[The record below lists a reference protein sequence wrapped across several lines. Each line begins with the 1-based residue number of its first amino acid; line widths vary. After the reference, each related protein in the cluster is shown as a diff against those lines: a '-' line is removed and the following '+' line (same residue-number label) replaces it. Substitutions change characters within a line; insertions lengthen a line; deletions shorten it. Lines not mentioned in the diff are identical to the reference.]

1 MMARDHPSIEASE
14 GEELNHAVHGAPT
27 GQVNRCGWWLAG
39 VAVSAALLAAA
50 RVVLPEPSPP
60 AQRVTLS
67 RRVPPPRRDG
77 AEHTRPLLRVAFATM
92 ISPTDTHASYG
103 RLAGYLAARLSA
115 RPEVVH
121 RGSYGA
127 VNELLAADSLSLAF
141 ICSGAYPEAHD
152 RYGARPLAVP
162 VIDGRAT
169 YRSYV
174 LAPASSAASS
184 LASLAGARVAL
195 VDPRSLTG
203 RLYLLS
209 RLRELAMPPPQQ
221 VSWTYSH
228 DRSIRLVARG
238 LVDAAPIDSLVWERL
253 AKSNPQLTGAT
264 RILERS
270 PEFPA
275 PPFVVPRSCPT
286 SLESLLGRTLFS
298 MHQDPAGRVIL
309 DRLGIDR
316 FESAKDSSYDIVR
329 RLQSQLEP
337 ARQTPARAIE

>member
-1 MMARDHPSIEASE
+1 M
-14 GEELNHAVHGAPT
+14 NHTVQGAPA
-27 GQVNRCGWWLAG
+27 GQVNRRGWWLAG
-39 VAVSAALLAAA
+39 VAVSAALIAAA
-50 RVVLPEPSPP
+50 HVILPEPPPP

-77 AEHTRPLLRVAFATM
+77 VAAERERPLLRVAFATM

-103 RLAGYLAARLSA
+103 RLAGYLAARMGA

-141 ICSGAYPEAHD
+141 ICSGAYPEAHE

-221 VSWTYSH
+221 VSWTFSH

-253 AKSNPQLTGAT
+253 ARSSPQLTGAT
-264 RILERS
+264 KILERS
-270 PEFPA
+270 PEYPA
-275 PPFVVPRSCPT
+275 PPFVVPKSCPDAL
-286 SLESLLGRTLFS
+286 SNLLGRTLFS
-298 MHQDPAGRVIL
+298 MHRDPAGKVIL
-309 DRLGIDR
+309 DQLGIDR
-316 FESAKDSSYDIVR
+316 FESTRDSSYDIVR

-337 ARQTPARAIE
+337 AGHTPARAVE